1 MATRIVEWKKP
12 YTWGQ
17 AIEVTEDKVINLKL
31 RAENN
36 LIIYDHWDD
45 EIYVD
50 LQLSDEIEPTDAFP
64 VWVNTGRVIVDN
76 GWDKT
81 GTIICAKTTSWD
93 NIKLLYADDGTLWVD
108 NGTGTFKQI
117 YLKGDIDTIV
127 STLTDYI
134 DAHDTVVSDTAP
146 SDPYEWQLWYDTTND
161 ALKVY
166 DGSQWT
172 TTWGWGGSW
181 DVVWPASAT
190 DWHLA
195 VFDWATWKLI
205 KDWGAVPTWDV
216 EVSTQANNIFSSWMK
231 IWWGTQANY
240 ESLTP
245 DSNTAYLI
253 VASQPTPPSP
263 WRQPWA
269 NTIAYYP
276 LDSANTVGDL
286 SGNNYTLINDWGIS
300 FWTYNWVD
308 CCYINSWM
316 LSSQITSVSRNA
328 LTYNIWYCEESAP
341 TYDNGSLISMS
352 YADPR
357 SSWGFFTGVVRAKGR
372 PSWAYWIAWAIA
384 IPWSDAGSTASS
396 VTANTWY
403 NICYTFDGSVWTL
416 YVNWQLIGTV
426 TESWS
431 NDITYLNISRSM
443 DLNRSIKWYVSEA
456 IYEDKIWTQTEITNY
471 FNDTKANYWIS

>member
-166 DGSQWT
+166 NGSQWT
-172 TTWGWGGSW
+172 TTWGWGGGSW
-181 DVVWPASAT
+181 DVVWPSSAT

-205 KDWGAVPTWDV
+205 KDWGAMPTIPS
-216 EVSTQANNIFSSWMK
+216 VSTI
-231 IWWGTQANY
+231 TVT
-240 ESLTP
+240 LTALGWNP
-245 DSNTAYLI
+245 DQTVSATWVTA
-253 VASQPTPPSP
+253 T
-263 WRQPWA
+263 
-269 NTIAYYP
+269 
-276 LDSANTVGDL
+276 NTVVVSPVPSDMAD
-286 SGNNYTLINDWGIS
+286 YTSAGI
-300 FWTYNWVD
+300 Y
-308 CCYINSWM
+308 C
-316 LSSQITSVSRNA
+316 SSQSA
-328 LTYNIWYCEESAP
+328 GHLTFVCD
-341 TYDNGSLISMS
+341 T
-352 YADPR
+352 
-357 SSWGFFTGVVRAKGR
+357 
-372 PSWAYWIAWAIA
+372 
-384 IPWSDAGSTASS
+384 IP
-396 VTANTWY
+396 
-403 NICYTFDGSVWTL
+403 
-416 YVNWQLIGTV
+416 
-426 TESWS
+426 S
-431 NDITYLNISRSM
+431 NDIDVNVLILS
-443 DLNRSIKWYVSEA
+443 
-456 IYEDKIWTQTEITNY
+456 
-471 FNDTKANYWIS
+471 